1 MLKITKA
8 DYDLIRWEAA
18 LSYPNEGC
26 GIILG
31 NMVEGCRM
39 VDMLYTCNNASTDS
53 ATKRYSIRSEQ
64 VVSAMKLARTRAA
77 TIIGFYHSHPDDS
90 PFYSATDLAE
100 AHWFDCSYVITSVE
114 KGHVRATNSYVL
126 VGGEDNKRFLPEEI
140 EIMAYEQ
147 PLRIAL

>member
-1 MLKITKA
+1 MPYTFNKPRTHSASNSYTITSKQVF
-8 DYDLIRWEAA
+8 L
-18 LSYPNEGC
+18 
-26 GIILG
+26 
-31 NMVEGCRM
+31 
-39 VDMLYTCNNASTDS
+39 
-53 ATKRYSIRSEQ
+53 ATK
-64 VVSAMKLARTRAA
+64 MARTPAA
-77 TIIGFYHSHPDDS
+77 TINRFYHSHPDHS
-90 PFYSATDLAE
+90 PFYSPTDLAE